1 MMDYS
6 KNIISESSS
15 IKDALLVLN
24 GLPTKDSL
32 TLFVADANNILKGAI
47 TDGDIRRG
55 LLAGFT
61 IESKVSD
68 VMNKTPKFIQRNKF
82 TIDYIDEL
90 KAKELDLIPI
100 VDEEKKIFRIIDLRK
115 KKSVLPVDA
124 VLMAGGEGVRLRP
137 LTENTPKPMLE
148 VGGKPIIERN
158 IERLES
164 YGVDHFHITIKY
176 LGEKIRN
183 HFKDGKAY
191 GVDIKYTEEKSPLG
205 TIGALA
211 LIPDIIHNDILIMN
225 SDLLT
230 NIDFEDFYKFFK
242 NQDADIAIA
251 TTPYHVSLPYGIVE
265 TDGHKVVQIQ
275 EKPTYTYYSNAG
287 IYLIKKKHK
296 SLIPENK
303 FFNATDLIDEL
314 IAQKMKVVNY
324 PILTYWLDI
333 GSPQDFKNA
342 QEDIKHLKF

>member
-1 MMDYS
+1 MDYK
-6 KNIISESSS
+6 KNIILGNST
-15 IKDALLVLN
+15 IKEALMVLN

-32 TLFVADANNILKGAI
+32 TLFVIDENNKLIGAI

-55 LLAGFT
+55 LLSGFT
-61 IESKVSD
+61 IDAHISE
-68 VMNKTPKFIQRNKF
+68 VMNVSPKFIERNKF
-82 TIDYIDEL
+82 SIEYIDEL

-100 VDEEKKIFRIIDLRK
+100 VNNSKQILKIIDLRK

-158 IERLES
+158 IERLETF
-164 YGVDHFHITIKY
+164 GIDNIHITIKY

-183 HFKDGKAY
+183 YFQDGSSKS
-191 GVDIKYTEEKSPLG
+191 VNINYTEENVPLG
-205 TIGALA
+205 TIGSLS
-211 LIPDIIHNDILIMN
+211 LIPNIIHDDVLVMN

-230 NIDFEDFYKFFK
+230 NIDFEDLYKFFK
-242 NQDADIAIA
+242 SNDADMVIA

-265 TDGHKVVQIQ
+265 SDDNVVIRIQ

-287 IYLIKKKHK
+287 IYLIKRKFID
-296 SLIPENK
+296 LIPKNS
-303 FFNATDLIDEL
+303 FYNATDLIDLL
-314 IAQKMKVVNY
+314 IQKKCKTLNY

-333 GSPQDFKNA
+333 GSHQDFKNA